1 MNCREAEQHIFAE
14 RDGALDQT
22 QRAALALHLQACAG
36 CRRIQNDL
44 AEFVATWRATDAAV
58 RVPDADI
65 EWHKLR
71 RALNRSPERAHVAWA
86 RWIAIPG
93 AVAAAAAIALYVAPD
108 RSGTASPP
116 KTSTLVARNGSPT
129 AVSPA
134 AASTVVYVDDKSGWT
149 FVWEP
154 DTAANGQH
162 I

>member
-1 MNCREAEQHIFAE
+1 MNCREAEEYIFAE
-14 RDGALDQT
+14 RDGALDDT
-22 QRAALALHLQACAG
+22 RHAALASHLQECAG
-36 CRRIQNDL
+36 CRRVRNDL
-44 AEFVATWRATDAAV
+44 EAFVATWRGADAAV

-71 RALNRSPERAHVAWA
+71 RALNRSPERAHVSWT

-108 RSGTASPP
+108 RSGAGLHSNTGTVVARHENATAS
-116 KTSTLVARNGSPT
+116 SA
-129 AVSPA
+129 A